1 MLLLFPLLVFSD
13 LNWSWFDPH
22 LLSTCSM
29 DQFIYIWDLR
39 SEGGVDNIIGSR
51 AGGGGGVG
59 GMVGHVLRNT
69 VRRGPQTLVDVF
81 AITCDIEHK
90 ILPQDDSTTTY

>member
-1 MLLLFPLLVFSD
+1 MSYLLRVLQGSGQYTGSL
-13 LNWSWFDPH
+13 
-22 LLSTCSM
+22 
-29 DQFIYIWDLR
+29 
-39 SEGGVDNIIGSR
+39 IGSR
-51 AGGGGGVG
+51 AGGGGG

>member
-1 MLLLFPLLVFSD
+1 MSYLLRVLQGSGQYTGSL
-13 LNWSWFDPH
+13 
-22 LLSTCSM
+22 
-29 DQFIYIWDLR
+29 
-39 SEGGVDNIIGSR
+39 IGSR
-51 AGGGGGVG
+51 AGE

-69 VRRGPQTLVDVF
+69 VRRGPQTLVDIF

>member
-1 MLLLFPLLVFSD
+1 MSYLLRVLQGSGQYTGSL
-13 LNWSWFDPH
+13 
-22 LLSTCSM
+22 
-29 DQFIYIWDLR
+29 
-39 SEGGVDNIIGSR
+39 IGSR
-51 AGGGGGVG
+51 AGGGGGHG
-59 GMVGHVLRNT
+59 GHVLRNT

>member
-1 MLLLFPLLVFSD
+1 MSYLLRVLQGSGQYTGSL
-13 LNWSWFDPH
+13 
-22 LLSTCSM
+22 
-29 DQFIYIWDLR
+29 
-39 SEGGVDNIIGSR
+39 IGSR
-51 AGGGGGVG
+51 AGGGGG

-90 ILPQDDSTTTY
+90 ILPQDDSKTTY

>member
-1 MLLLFPLLVFSD
+1 MSYLLRVLQGSGQYTGSL
-13 LNWSWFDPH
+13 
-22 LLSTCSM
+22 
-29 DQFIYIWDLR
+29 
-39 SEGGVDNIIGSR
+39 IGSR
-51 AGGGGGVG
+51 AGGGG

>member
-1 MLLLFPLLVFSD
+1 MSYLLRVLQGSRQYTGSL
-13 LNWSWFDPH
+13 
-22 LLSTCSM
+22 
-29 DQFIYIWDLR
+29 
-39 SEGGVDNIIGSR
+39 IGSR

-59 GMVGHVLRNT
+59 GMVGYVLRNT

>member
-1 MLLLFPLLVFSD
+1 MSYLLRVLQGSGQYTGSL
-13 LNWSWFDPH
+13 
-22 LLSTCSM
+22 
-29 DQFIYIWDLR
+29 
-39 SEGGVDNIIGSR
+39 IGRR
-51 AGGGGGVG
+51 AGGG

-69 VRRGPQTLVDVF
+69 VRRGPQTVVDAF

>member
-1 MLLLFPLLVFSD
+1 MSYLLRVLQGSRQYTGSL
-13 LNWSWFDPH
+13 
-22 LLSTCSM
+22 
-29 DQFIYIWDLR
+29 
-39 SEGGVDNIIGSR
+39 IGSR
-51 AGGGGGVG
+51 AGGGGVG
-59 GMVGHVLRNT
+59 GMVGYVLRNT

>member
-1 MLLLFPLLVFSD
+1 MSYLLRVLQGSGQYTGSL
-13 LNWSWFDPH
+13 
-22 LLSTCSM
+22 
-29 DQFIYIWDLR
+29 
-39 SEGGVDNIIGSR
+39 IGSR
-51 AGGGGGVG
+51 AGGGGE

-69 VRRGPQTLVDVF
+69 VRRGPQTVVDVF

>member
-1 MLLLFPLLVFSD
+1 MSYLLRVLQGSGQYTGSL
-13 LNWSWFDPH
+13 
-22 LLSTCSM
+22 
-29 DQFIYIWDLR
+29 
-39 SEGGVDNIIGSR
+39 IGSR
-51 AGGGGGVG
+51 AGGAE

-90 ILPQDDSTTTY
+90 ILPQDDSKTTY